1 MSISIDENKEDWRK
15 AVDKER
21 MPWEQ
26 LCDKNREE
34 YISGV
39 YGVTGVPSGF
49 LIDPEGRVV
58 LLNARGGW
66 LDSKLAELYG
76 NSFE

>member
-1 MSISIDENKEDWRK
+1 MRIRKIGRKLWIRNKCLGTSCVIRTGRS
-15 AVDKER
+15 AFRVFT
-21 MPWEQ
+21 
-26 LCDKNREE
+26 
-34 YISGV
+34 
-39 YGVTGVPSGF
+39 GVTGVSSGF